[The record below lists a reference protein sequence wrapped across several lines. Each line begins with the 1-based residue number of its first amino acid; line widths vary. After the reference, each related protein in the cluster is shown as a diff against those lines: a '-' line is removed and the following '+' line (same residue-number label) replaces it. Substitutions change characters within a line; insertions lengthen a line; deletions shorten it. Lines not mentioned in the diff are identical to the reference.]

1 MHYKY
6 CFQENGQPCIKW
18 RPVLVTVGGISTNLH
33 VPFFF
38 SFIFLFRSHFQPIG
52 IKLQVLSTLRLRG
65 VCLSSGIYTSTIL
78 LNVFKTPQR
87 SFACLALESFFF
99 LFVDT
104 VAKYGKTNTTIRF
117 ISTFLQQFF
126 NDIEYFSLE
135 RSSPGDT
142 VFLFQPR
149 VIPADARVFCS
160 MLVLSNL
167 RYSS

>member
-38 SFIFLFRSHFQPIG
+38 SFIFLFWSHFQPIG

-99 LFVDT
+99 SLCGYCCKIRKNKYYRSIYKYLSSTIFQWYILNIFLLKDLPLVIQYSYFNPEWFLPMFV
-104 VAKYGKTNTTIRF
+104 
-117 ISTFLQQFF
+117 FF
-126 NDIEYFSLE
+126 V
-135 RSSPGDT
+135 R
-142 VFLFQPR
+142 
-149 VIPADARVFCS
+149 CWC
-160 MLVLSNL
+160 LVT
-167 RYSS
+167 

>member
-38 SFIFLFRSHFQPIG
+38 SFIFLFWSHFQPIG

-78 LNVFKTPQR
+78 LNVFKTSQR

-104 VAKYGKTNTTIRF
+104 VAKYGKTNTTVRF

-126 NDIEYFSLE
+126 NDAYWIFFSWKIFPWWYSV
-135 RSSPGDT
+135 RISTQSDSCRCSC
-142 VFLFQPR
+142 FLF
-149 VIPADARVFCS
+149 DAGA
-160 MLVLSNL
+160 
-167 RYSS
+167 

>member
-104 VAKYGKTNTTIRF
+104 VAKYGKTNTTVRF

-126 NDIEYFSLE
+126 QWYILNIFLLKDLPLVIQYSYFNPE
-135 RSSPGDT
+135 W
-142 VFLFQPR
+142 FLP
-149 VIPADARVFCS
+149 
-160 MLVLSNL
+160 MLVFFVRCWCLVT
-167 RYSS
+167 